1 MTDKEGNNKEL
12 QERYRRQHERFFG
25 ELVEQ
30 VDQQTE
36 GKALARDV
44 NEYMAV
50 RRGTIGAY
58 PAIALTEYGQGIKLP
73 EEIFNHP
80 SLQECMV
87 VSADLVLL
95 YVPQ

>member
-1 MTDKEGNNKEL
+1 MGITEL
-12 QERYRRQHERFFG
+12 CARYKLQHERFFA
-25 ELVEQ
+25 ELVSQ

-36 GKALARDV
+36 GKALTRDV
-44 NEYMAV
+44 DEYMAV

-58 PAIALTEYGQGIKLP
+58 PAIALTEYGQDIRLP
-73 EEIFNHP
+73 EAVFSHP

-95 YVPQ
+95 